1 MDIEEVLPVAVE
13 ILNPVDYLRN
23 EFVGVETNEEVTF
36 GSSQI
41 KAVLRASYSKIDD

>member
-1 MDIEEVLPVAVE
+1 MDIEDVLPVVVE

-23 EFVGVETNEEVTF
+23 EFVGEVTF

-41 KAVLRASYSKIDD
+41 KAVLRAS